1 MDRESVL
8 EVRHLNSYYPREMAI
23 LGRRGPGRQVLR
35 DVTFTLYQGEI
46 LGLVGESGCGKTTLS
61 RAIVGMLPDYEG
73 EIIHHSQRPQM
84 VFQDPFSSLNPART
98 IGWTLD
104 EPLRAAGVRDQSERR
119 RRVAELLEQVGLG
132 PPAPTAGPG
141 SSPAGSGS
149 GSPSPPPSSPGPGWW
164 WPTSR

>member
-8 EVRHLNSYYPREMAI
+8 EVRHLNSYYTQGNGI
-23 LGRRGPGRQVLR
+23 LGRRGSRRQVLR
-35 DVTFTLYQGEI
+35 DVSFTLYQGEI

-98 IGWTLD
+98 IGWTLA
-104 EPLRAAGVRDQSERR
+104 EPLRAAGVRDKSERR
-119 RRVAELLEQVGLG
+119 RRVAELLEQVGLEAACADRRPWELSGG
-132 PPAPTAGPG
+132 PRSSGCWWTCGG
-141 SSPAGSGS
+141 S
-149 GSPSPPPSSPGPGWW
+149 
-164 WPTSR
+164 TS